1 MVVVMLRR
9 DVARLL
15 GGASLLPIVGCEE
28 PDDTE
33 PEVCDPF
40 PRETAGPYP
49 GNGTNGANA
58 LALSG
63 IVRSDIRSSVSP
75 ASGVAEGVVLTLRL
89 VVIDAA
95 GGCAPLSGYAVYLWH
110 CDRAGDYSMYT
121 GAAATENYLRGV
133 QETDDDGE
141 VAFVTTFPGCYAGR
155 WPHAHFEIYEN
166 LDAASNGANA
176 LHVSQL
182 ALPDDACIDVYAQP
196 GYEQSATNLDLTTLE
211 SDGVFA
217 DGAKLQLAR
226 ITGNVTDGYVA
237 TLVVGLP

>member
-1 MVVVMLRR
+1 MLRR

-28 PDDTE
+28 GDDGE
-33 PEVCDPF
+33 PAVCDPF

-75 ASGVAEGVVLTLRL
+75 ASGVAEGVGLTLRL
-89 VVIDAA
+89 VIIDAA
-95 GGCAPLSGYAVYLWH
+95 GGCTPQAGYAVYVWH

-121 GAAATENYLRGV
+121 GTAATENYLRGV

-141 VAFVTTFPGCYAGR
+141 VAFTTIFPGCYAGR
-155 WPHAHFEIYEN
+155 WPHVHFEIYES
-166 LDAASNGANA
+166 LDAASTGANA

-182 ALPDDACIDVYAQP
+182 ALPDDACIAVYAQT

-226 ITGNVTDGYVA
+226 VTGNVTDGYVA